1 MATPAVR
8 TNHSIL
14 PIGFDYEVAPAEA
27 DVVEITTD
35 RKVQKLTASGGSK
48 RVGVVVGIRSSLL
61 ECTVATPFREDRI
74 DRIAGENVTIGP
86 FVFGPDNKVYQ
97 YTPGAVASVTGTAT
111 GAKTVVQNTS
121 DKVKINYQGSQTFT
135 LTAGETTM
143 AAKAAEINDSAE
155 GFVASV
161 DSGGHL
167 VLTGLS
173 IGVPL
178 EVEAVSNDAY
188 TLLGLTAA
196 VTRAAGPSHDPNQ
209 VAGLIIVGGDEGDAV
224 ETLEY

>member
-1 MATPAVR
+1 MTAALR
-8 TNHSIL
+8 TNHHIL
-14 PIGFDYEVAPAEA
+14 PIGFDYEVEPAET
-27 DVVEITTD
+27 DVVEITSN
-35 RKVQKLTASGGSK
+35 RKIQKLTASGAAK
-48 RVGVVVGIRSSLL
+48 RVGVVVAVRSSLL

-74 DRIAGENVTIGP
+74 DRIAEEDVTIGP

-97 YTPGAVASVTGTAT
+97 YTPGAVAQVVGTAT
-111 GAKTVVQNTS
+111 GTKTVVADTS

-135 LTAGETTM
+135 LTAGATTM
-143 AAKAAEINDSAE
+143 AAKAAEINATAA

-161 DSGGHL
+161 DSDGHI
-167 VLTGLS
+167 VFTGLS
-173 IGVPL
+173 IGEPL
-178 EVEAVSNDAY
+178 TIEAVSNDAY

-209 VAGLIIVGGDEGDAV
+209 VAGLIIVSGDEGEAV